1 MTSPPSVQ
9 AGLPLT
15 ELPLTPSVA
24 VSPAKTSALPERESA
39 LTAREADCG
48 ASLPALSEKSAR
60 LGSLL
65 KTCLLSEIAAQTGFS
80 LTWKRSAT
88 PGGRAWWVL
97 SMSGRRTSGIG
108 SGLLPTP
115 NTVDAKGGTRKGKGQ
130 VQLCHVVRLWP
141 TPQARDG
148 RSGDQPE
155 SHRAQ
160 RKKAQGYSMNLNDAV
175 LVPTP
180 TARDWKSGSQATQ
193 EQRGRIAGP
202 TLAEWTGGQLNPPW
216 VEWLMGFPI
225 GWTACDASETQL
237 SLLFQKC
244 SGEQS

>member
-1 MTSPPSVQ
+1 MDAMGKDASKS
-9 AGLPLT
+9 L
-15 ELPLTPSVA
+15 
-24 VSPAKTSALPERESA
+24 
-39 LTAREADCG
+39 LTA
-48 ASLPALSEKSAR
+48 SR
-60 LGSLL
+60 L
-65 KTCLLSEIAAQTGFS
+65 
-80 LTWKRSAT
+80 W
-88 PGGRAWWVL
+88 
-97 SMSGRRTSGIG
+97 
-108 SGLLPTP
+108 PTP
-115 NTVDAKGGTRKGKGQ
+115 NTVDAKGGTRTGKGQ
-130 VQLCHVVRLWP
+130 VQLCHVVKLWP

-148 RSGDQPE
+148 RSGDQPG

-160 RKKAQGYSMNLNDAV
+160 RKKAAGYSMNLNDAV

-193 EQRGRIAGP
+193 EERGRTAGP

-237 SLLFQKC
+237 SLLFQNC

>member
-24 VSPAKTSALPERESA
+24 ASPAKTSALPERESA

-48 ASLPALSEKSAR
+48 ANLPDLSEKSAR

-80 LTWKRSAT
+80 LIWKRSAT

-97 SMSGRRTSGIG
+97 SMSERRTSGIG

-115 NTVDAKGGTRKGKGQ
+115 RAEGMDAKGGTRTGKGQ
-130 VQLCHVVRLWP
+130 VQLCHVV
-141 TPQARDG
+141 
-148 RSGDQPE
+148 
-155 SHRAQ
+155 
-160 RKKAQGYSMNLNDAV
+160 KC
-175 LVPTP
+175 PTP

-193 EQRGRIAGP
+193 EERGRVAGP

>member
-1 MTSPPSVQ
+1 MTSPPLQ
-9 AGLPLT
+9 QPGLPLT

-24 VSPAKTSALPERESA
+24 ASPAKTSALPERESA
-39 LTAREADCG
+39 LKAREADCG
-48 ASLPALSEKSAR
+48 ANLPDLSEKSDR
-60 LGSLL
+60 LGSFL

-80 LTWKRSAT
+80 LIWKRSAT

-97 SMSGRRTSGIG
+97 SMSERRTSGIG

-115 NTVDAKGGTRKGKGQ
+115 RAEGMDAMGADVTKSLLTAA
-130 VQLCHVVRLWP
+130 RLWP

-180 TARDWKSGSQATQ
+180 KARDWKSGSQATQ
-193 EQRGRIAGP
+193 EQRGIIAGP
-202 TLAEWTGGQLNPPW
+202 TLG
-216 VEWLMGFPI
+216 
-225 GWTACDASETQL
+225 
-237 SLLFQKC
+237 
-244 SGEQS
+244 

>member
-1 MTSPPSVQ
+1 MMSPPSVQ
-9 AGLPLT
+9 TGLPLT
-15 ELPLTPSVA
+15 ELPLTQSVVA
-24 VSPAKTSALPERESA
+24 SPAKTSALPERVSA
-39 LTAREADCG
+39 LMAPEADCG
-48 ASLPALSEKSAR
+48 ANLPDLSEKSAQ

-65 KTCLLSEIAAQTGFS
+65 KTCLRSEIAAQTGFS
-80 LTWKRSAT
+80 LTWKHSVT

-97 SMSGRRTSGIG
+97 SMSARRTSGIG

-115 NTVDAKGGTRKGKGQ
+115 RAEGMDAMGADVTKSLLTAARF
-130 VQLCHVVRLWP
+130 WP

-193 EQRGRIAGP
+193 ADRGRVAGP
-202 TLAEWTGGQLNPPW
+202 TLVEWSGGQLNPPW

-237 SLLFQKC
+237 SLSFQNC

>member
-1 MTSPPSVQ
+1 MMSPPSVQ

-15 ELPLTPSVA
+15 ESPLTQSVVA
-24 VSPAKTSALPERESA
+24 SPAKTSALPEKVSA
-39 LTAREADCG
+39 SMAPEADCG
-48 ASLPALSEKSAR
+48 ANLPDLSEKSAQ

-65 KTCLLSEIAAQTGFS
+65 KTCLRSEIAAQTGFS
-80 LTWKRSAT
+80 LTWKHSVT

-97 SMSGRRTSGIG
+97 SMSERRTSGIG
-108 SGLLPTP
+108 SGLLPTRRAEGM
-115 NTVDAKGGTRKGKGQ
+115 DAMGADVTKSLLTAARF
-130 VQLCHVVRLWP
+130 WP

-148 RSGDQPE
+148 RSGDQPG

-193 EQRGRIAGP
+193 AERGRVAGP
-202 TLAEWTGGQLNPPW
+202 TLAEWSGGQLNPPW

-237 SLLFQKC
+237 SLSFQNC